1 MGLMCTLFDD
11 DMDVQRVEYIRLLI
25 VDIFAMG
32 MYFYLFLF

>member
-1 MGLMCTLFDD
+1 MGDVCTLFDD

-32 MYFYLFLF
+32 MYFYFILF